1 MDVYTKK
8 CKELA
13 TQIEHKRGK
22 EREIQESIEEESKN
36 MEKMANKR
44 AVKLRKVRLSL
55 RSLCFV
61 RIIYRG
67 RGFLNLKSLKP
78 WLVTLSNFHIHHRKK
93 TS

>member
-44 AVKLRKVRLSL
+44 AVKLRKVLLLYCITLHEYLPS
-55 RSLCFV
+55 
-61 RIIYRG
+61 
-67 RGFLNLKSLKP
+67 FL
-78 WLVTLSNFHIHHRKK
+78 
-93 TS
+93 